1 MEDENQVFGK
11 NAEAVV
17 DNENLK
23 SEDLIFYHQ
32 NKEEAKNNIDNS
44 SKELTDFVDS
54 LIKDV
59 PGLSE
64 EEINSG
70 VKKILEKAYPAETNV
85 KPMKKKKVKLK
96 VLFIAALLSVLSF
109 SCLYVVGSSHN
120 ISIENGFVT
129 FAKDTMRIVFFGES
143 EEEFIYVD
151 TLLIDLEAHGYE
163 DILFP
168 EEFTNNYD
176 LYKVSIPEY
185 YSDEFGKQVS
195 FNVYGLDTKYAF
207 LINDHKESLQSIS
220 YVDVHNA
227 ETVLINDIDM
237 NLFNIDANNSA
248 VEFVYDEL
256 HYFIKADI
264 PYSVM
269 LEFVK
274 TITIGER

>member
-85 KPMKKKKVKLK
+85 NPMKKKKVKLK

-120 ISIENGFVT
+120 ISIENGFIS
-129 FAKDTMRIVFFGES
+129 FAKDTMKVVLFGED
-143 EEEFIYVD
+143 EEKIISID
-151 TLLIDLEAHGYE
+151 TLLLDLKAHGYE
-163 DILFP
+163 VILFP
-168 EEFTNNYD
+168 EEFRNNSDIYT
-176 LYKVSIPEY
+176 VSVPNYID
-185 YSDEFGKQVS
+185 SDDELGKQVS
-195 FNVYGLDTKYAF
+195 FDVYFENNLSYTFVINKHNSSKTSGNYMNIVNASTLTKDNIYIYIF
-207 LINDHKESLQSIS
+207 EFEDEFSIIEFVS
-220 YVDVHNA
+220 EGYRYCISSHLPYSEMVELA
-227 ETVLINDIDM
+227 ET
-237 NLFNIDANNSA
+237 
-248 VEFVYDEL
+248 
-256 HYFIKADI
+256 IK
-264 PYSVM
+264 
-269 LEFVK
+269 
-274 TITIGER
+274 

>member
-1 MEDENQVFGK
+1 LEDENQVFGK

-109 SCLYVVGSSHN
+109 SCLFVVGSSHN
-120 ISIENGFVT
+120 ISIENGFIS
-129 FAKDTMRIVFFGES
+129 FAKDTMKVVLFGED
-143 EEEFIYVD
+143 EEKYISVD
-151 TLLIDLEAHGYE
+151 MLLSDLGSHGYK

-176 LYKVSIPEY
+176 LYKVSVPIYNDDEILGEQITFNINSETRSY
-185 YSDEFGKQVS
+185 AFFISDHNSSNNTGDYIDIVNASTLTIDSVHVYIFEFKDEFSIIEFVS
-195 FNVYGLDTKYAF
+195 DGYRCC
-207 LINDHKESLQSIS
+207 IS
-220 YVDVHNA
+220 SYLPYSEMVELA
-227 ETVLINDIDM
+227 ET
-237 NLFNIDANNSA
+237 
-248 VEFVYDEL
+248 
-256 HYFIKADI
+256 IK
-264 PYSVM
+264 
-269 LEFVK
+269 
-274 TITIGER
+274 

>member
-1 MEDENQVFGK
+1 MEDENQVFDK

-143 EEEFIYVD
+143 EEEFISVD
-151 TLLIDLEAHGYE
+151 TLLIDLETHGYE

-168 EEFTNNYD
+168 EEFLINANE
-176 LYKVSIPEY
+176 YKVKVPVYIDDNVLGEQVTFDINSEKNSYGFIINKDNSNNLCNYPGVVNALTLNADDNFVNIYEFKSGASAAEY
-185 YSDEFGKQVS
+185 FSEEYHC
-195 FNVYGLDTKYAF
+195 Y
-207 LINDHKESLQSIS
+207 INAQ
-220 YVDVHNA
+220 
-227 ETVLINDIDM
+227 
-237 NLFNIDANNSA
+237 
-248 VEFVYDEL
+248 
-256 HYFIKADI
+256 I
-264 PYSVM
+264 PYSEM
-269 LEFVK
+269 VK
-274 TITIGER
+274 LVETLK

>member
-143 EEEFIYVD
+143 EEEFISVD

-168 EEFTNNYD
+168 EEFTNNND
-176 LYKVSIPEY
+176 LYKVSIPVYSNDMMFGEQVTFDVYSETKSYSFFISEY
-185 YSDEFGKQVS
+185 N
-195 FNVYGLDTKYAF
+195 FNNNMCDYASVANASTIKTNNF
-207 LINDHKESLQSIS
+207 CIKIIDFKSGSSAIEYFCKEHRCYINAQ
-220 YVDVHNA
+220 
-227 ETVLINDIDM
+227 
-237 NLFNIDANNSA
+237 
-248 VEFVYDEL
+248 
-256 HYFIKADI
+256 I
-264 PYSVM
+264 PYSEM
-269 LEFVK
+269 VK
-274 TITIGER
+274 LAETLK